1 MKHTLTKSVRLRDI
15 AQRAEISVSAVS
27 MALADHPDIG
37 AETKRHVRE
46 ISEQLGYRRLS
57 MRTFAR
63 EEAAKKLERVGFLQI
78 AGRADDQVH
87 LPPLRSLARLAGEQ
101 GIRLEIREI
110 EEAESGETGIRR
122 AVQFASGVEGLVITG
137 KASPTLLAALNGLKT
152 PYVALGYVMSDPADP
167 DPSVHLGHVVTHDE
181 TLAARTATRWLIAA
195 GHRRIAFTCEQTPPG
210 MSHSRWLSG
219 YQLAHLD
226 AGLPLDPA
234 LVTITGK
241 LFWGAEETAERHLA
255 MPDPPTAHVVPDV
268 RIAHGLIQAYAAR
281 GATIRPKE
289 IVIEGLPEVA
299 KLFAMEG
306 HVLAYC
312 ETDLLAQTLLS
323 RLAQMSE
330 HPEPQP
336 TTLLV
341 PFRIDNLA

>member
-1 MKHTLTKSVRLRDI
+1 
-15 AQRAEISVSAVS
+15 

-46 ISEQLGYRRLS
+46 ISQQLGYRRLS
-57 MRTFAR
+57 MRTFGR
-63 EEAAKKLERVGFLQI
+63 EEAGKKLERVGFLQI

-87 LPPLRSLARLAGEQ
+87 SPPLRSLARLAGEQ

-137 KASPTLLAALNGLKT
+137 RASPKLLAALNGLKT

-167 DPSVHLGHVVTHDE
+167 DPSAHLGHVVTHDE

-226 AGLPLDPA
+226 VGLPLDPA

-255 MPDPPTAHVVPDV
+255 MSDPPTAHVVPDV

-281 GATIRPKE
+281 GATIRRKE

>member
-1 MKHTLTKSVRLRDI
+1 MKHALNKPVRLRDI
-15 AQRAEISVSAVS
+15 ARRAEISVAAVS

-37 AETKRHVRE
+37 VETKRHVRE
-46 ISEQLGYRRLS
+46 ISQQLGYRRPS
-57 MRTFAR
+57 THTFAR
-63 EEAAKKLERVGFLQI
+63 DEAGKKIERVGFLQI
-78 AGRADDQVH
+78 AGRADDRVH
-87 LPPLRSLARLAGEQ
+87 LPPLRSLACLAGEQ
-101 GIRLEIREI
+101 GIRLEIQEI
-110 EEAESGETGIRR
+110 EDAANVEESIRR
-122 AVQFASGVEGLVITG
+122 AVQFTEGVEGLVITG
-137 KASPTLLAALNGLKT
+137 KAPPKLLAALNELKT

-167 DPSVHLGHVVTHDE
+167 DPAAHLGHVVTHDE

-195 GHRRIAFTCEQTPPG
+195 GHRRIAFTCEQMPPG

-234 LVTITGK
+234 LVTVTGK
-241 LFWGAEETAERHLA
+241 LYWGAEETADRYLA
-255 MPDPPTAHVVPDV
+255 MAEPPTAHVVPDV
-268 RIAHGLIQAYAAR
+268 RIAHGLIQAYAVR
-281 GATIRPKE
+281 GVTIHPKE

-312 ETDLLAQTLLS
+312 EMDLLARSLLS
-323 RLAQMSE
+323 RLAQLSK